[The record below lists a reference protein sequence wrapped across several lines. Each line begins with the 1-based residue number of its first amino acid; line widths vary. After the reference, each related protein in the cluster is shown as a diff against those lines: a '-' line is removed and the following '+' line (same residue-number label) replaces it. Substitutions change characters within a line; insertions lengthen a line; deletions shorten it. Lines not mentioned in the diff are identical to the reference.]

1 MKNWV
6 IRNDNLFFV
15 NKKKGKSIVKT
26 RNRNIKKQV
35 WLNREEAIM
44 LSKKSKKVGMNE
56 ATYIRNLL
64 MNYEPREK
72 PDDRFY
78 ETMKQMRL
86 IGNNLNQI
94 ARKVNSLGYI
104 EESYYKKESEKWNEF
119 MIKVKKVYL
128 NNDY

>member
-1 MKNWV
+1 M
-6 IRNDNLFFV
+6 
-15 NKKKGKSIVKT
+15 KT

-86 IGNNLNQI
+86 IGNNLYQI

-104 EESYYKKESEKWNEF
+104 EESYYKKEAEKWNEF
-119 MIKVKKVYL
+119 MLKVKKVYL
-128 NNDY
+128 NNEY